1 MEKELVPPHFLENR
15 MTTLVTGAAGFIGA
29 YTCQALAARG
39 ERVVGLDNYNDYYD
53 PQLKRDRLARLTRD
67 AGFRFVQAD
76 VPATYADVSALAA
89 WTGFRP
95 ATSIDDGVGRFVA
108 WYRGYYNV

>member
-1 MEKELVPPHFLENR
+1 LHIL
-15 MTTLVTGAAGFIGA
+15 LTGAAGFIGA
-29 YTCQALAARG
+29 HVARLLLDRG
-39 ERVVGLDNYNDYYD
+39 DTVVGLGNLNSYYD